1 MIKLF
6 KNIKNFQLVI
16 IAVLGIGIGSSILFF
31 SNDFSFKRFF
41 LEDNKNV
48 IKEVIKE
55 NMVPLSNI
63 NKIDVDSDSADVN
76 IVSEERKDIKV
87 KFEKAKDSKKANYN
101 LNVAVNNNSLDI
113 KASNNKKLLNIISL
127 GDTEKVTITI
137 YLPKNYNKNL
147 NVDTSLGSIDLK
159 DIKLD
164 NVICELGLG
173 SMNITNVQAENFKC
187 NNKNGK
193 IIANK
198 LYTNSTTI
206 NASLGK
212 AILKEFTGALEMD
225 MGNGSA
231 DISYVK
237 LNNNVN
243 IKQSLGDVDISLPKN
258 AEFYLDADTKLGD
271 LQCDFPVT
279 IQGNVKDEGKLEG
292 VVKADKYKVIIKNSN
307 GDINIKQR

>member
-16 IAVLGIGIGSSILFF
+16 IAVLGIGIGSVILFF
-31 SNDFSFKRFF
+31 SNDFSFKGFF

-48 IKEVIKE
+48 VKEVIKE
-55 NMVPLSNI
+55 NMIPLSNI
-63 NKIDVDSDSADVN
+63 NKIDIDADSADVN

-87 KFEKAKDSKKANYN
+87 KFEKAKDSKKVNCD
-101 LNVAVNNNSLDI
+101 LKVAVNNNSLDI
-113 KASNNKKLLNIISL
+113 KVSNNKKMFNIISM
-127 GDTEKVTITI
+127 GNSEKVTITI
-137 YLPKNYNKNL
+137 YVPKNYNKNL

-159 DIKLD
+159 DINLD

-173 SMNITNVQAENFKC
+173 SMSITNVQAKNFKC

-237 LNNNVN
+237 LSNNVN

-258 AEFYLDADTKLGD
+258 AEFYLNAEAKLGN
-271 LQCDFPVT
+271 LESDFPVT
-279 IQGNVKDEGKLEG
+279 IQGNAKDEDKLEG
-292 VVKADKYKVIIKNSN
+292 IVKTDKYKVTIKNSN